1 MPTVP
6 FYYFFVVDTNDAV
19 KTFANITAKQF
30 VKLLEHLLVVFV
42 HFNYA
47 MANERLEAVLA
58 ALQDKLTNC
67 HALVKCTER

>member
-6 FYYFFVVDTNDAV
+6 FYYFFVVDTDYAV

-30 VKLLEHLLVVFV
+30 VKLLKHLLVVFV

-47 MANERLEAVLA
+47 MANEGLEAVLA
-58 ALQDKLTNC
+58 ALQDELANC

>member
-1 MPTVP
+1 MPTVL
-6 FYYFFVVDTNDAV
+6 FYYFFVIDTNYAV

-58 ALQDKLTNC
+58 ALQDELANC
-67 HALVKCTER
+67 HALVKRTER